1 MCRLLVS
8 CPHFFTTTD
17 EGSTAETF
25 SFLKINFPAFHI
37 TKSYV
42 LLVSCA
48 EFEAI
53 PTSFSE
59 VIRSR

>member
-1 MCRLLVS
+1 MCR
-8 CPHFFTTTD
+8 
-17 EGSTAETF
+17 
-25 SFLKINFPAFHI
+25 
-37 TKSYV
+37 

-59 VIRSR
+59 VIRRGDNDFGATFEKPADVYRREEKNTSEKR